1 MKIQKT
7 ENGTKIF
14 LSKNDTW
21 KWAMK
26 PGCLWPNSTLSDRRI
41 YVELASNE
49 DIVDIRI
56 NGRYPSKNIDH
67 HELKSLLKDILK
79 ND

>member
-14 LSKNDTW
+14 LSKNDSW
-21 KWAMK
+21 RWAMR
-26 PGCLWPNSTLSDRRI
+26 PGRSWPCSTLSDKRI
-41 YVELASNE
+41 YVELASNN
-49 DIVDIRI
+49 DIIDVRI
-56 NGRYPSKNIDH
+56 NGRNPKNIDS
-67 HELKSLLKDILK
+67 HELRSLLKDILK